1 MKRITMSSEQFYPEK
16 EVTVEKIFA
25 LFESAFLEPKL
36 IKEFNRIEVGTSA
49 RTSIYVDS
57 ERTQLLFSIW
67 GSMKKSKDELTKL
80 RFISRSNEKCAFLC
94 FYMDQNGDFH
104 DEYFLSFKG
113 GITAHQ
119 IMHTYR
125 AFDSSALLALR
136 SLDTD
141 DVIGEDKIST

>member
-1 MKRITMSSEQFYPEK
+1 MSSEQFYPEK

-36 IKEFNRIEVGTSA
+36 QKEFNRIEVGTSA
-49 RTSIYVDS
+49 HTSIYVDS
-57 ERTQLLFSIW
+57 ERTQLMFSIW

-80 RFISRSNEKCAFLC
+80 RFISRANSKLAFAC
-94 FYMDQNGDFH
+94 FFMDDNGDFH

-125 AFDSSALLALR
+125 AFDSFALQAIR
-136 SLDTD
+136 ILDTD
-141 DVIGEDKIST
+141 CVIGEDGIST